1 MYNAT
6 LVSKLVLVALVV
18 AASPFE
24 QDVRAL
30 PDAAIGPFRESL
42 KISEHW
48 ADITEVSAARDNKVG
63 SLHMKVDG
71 SREDPQK
78 AQAALVKYYTPME
91 GLGDPRA
98 FSDLP
103 LGDVVFSAVGPATT
117 VLRSRTGRFIVE
129 VAITARPER
138 SATGVRWRRDDPE
151 GDAERVE
158 GIARYLTARQAYRA
172 STAAAS
178 RSVAGT
184 QVSARTFGGRP
195 EPWVAIQDWARA
207 RGASLRVN
215 ERRGT
220 AQLTLNGVDVIVPLG
235 AKRIKVGTEWAD
247 LPGPVAWWD
256 SDWYVP
262 LGQLP

>member
-6 LVSKLVLVALVV
+6 LVSKLVLVAV
-18 AASPFE
+18 ACVASPSTR
-24 QDVRAL
+24 DVEAL
-30 PDAAIGPFRESL
+30 PDAAVGPFRASL

-63 SLHMKVDG
+63 TLHIKIDG
-71 SREDPQK
+71 SREDTQK

-129 VAITARPER
+129 VGITARAER

-172 STAAAS
+172 SRAGAS
-178 RSVAGT
+178 RSVAGSLVAT
-184 QVSARTFGGRP
+184 RTFGDGP
-195 EPWVAIQDWARA
+195 EPWVAIQDWANA
-207 RGASLRVN
+207 RGATLRVN

-220 AQLTLNGVDVIVPLG
+220 AQLTLGGASVIVPLG
-235 AKRIKVGTEWAD
+235 AKRIKVGAEWVD
-247 LPGPVAWWD
+247 LPGFVAWWD
-256 SDWYVP
+256 SGWYVP
-262 LGQLP
+262 LDRLP